1 MTQHMS
7 LLISDEMASDLDLVA
22 ADEHATRG
30 EVIRDAIRQALKERV
45 AKVPQEAAPLRA
57 IAS

>member
-22 ADEHATRG
+22 ADEHATHG
-30 EVIRDAIRQALKERV
+30 EVIRDAIRAAL
-45 AKVPQEAAPLRA
+45 AARAAEVVEDPVPLRA

>member
-1 MTQHMS
+1 MTQHIS

-22 ADEHATRG
+22 ADEDATRG
-30 EVIRDAIRQALKERV
+30 EVIRDAIRFALKKRAADKV
-45 AKVPQEAAPLRA
+45 ADPVPLHA

>member
-30 EVIRDAIRQALKERV
+30 EVIRDAIRFALKERGV
-45 AKVPQEAAPLRA
+45 ERATQPAPLHA